1 MRDYKLVEIVGKN
14 IAAQRQRLGI
24 SQKELAVRLGI
35 TQDAMNRMEK
45 GIIAPKMSRLP
56 DLATALT
63 CTVPF
68 LFRSHDEETT
78 ELAEAIAIILKTLP
92 HDGQIALR
100 ELVENTARVMLMRV
114 K

>member
-1 MRDYKLVEIVGKN
+1 MRDFKLAEIVGKN
-14 IAAQRQRLGI
+14 ISAQRQRYGI
-24 SQKELAVRLGI
+24 SQKELAARLGI

-56 DLATALT
+56 DLADALN

-68 LFRSHDEETT
+68 LFRDHGEEST
-78 ELAEAIAIILKTLP
+78 ELAEAIAAILRILP

-100 ELVENTARVMLMRV
+100 ELVEHTARVMLMRV